1 MRIILN
7 GGGDGERVKT
17 SYQLFAKEVNGG
29 KVLYIPLAWNIGGIE
44 KCKDW
49 FKSEMAPFGVTN
61 IEDVLNA
68 NEITKEKLAECSG
81 VFIGG
86 GSAYKLL
93 KALKE
98 TPAYENLKE
107 YIQNNG
113 LIMGGSAGALI
124 FGECIDTCLKDEL
137 TIKSCNDENTVG
149 LKDTK
154 GFNLIKGYSILPHY
168 KKLPEQY
175 ADTKKR
181 VDKLL
186 NQGYKLICLPEET
199 SLWINGDKFEIIGD
213 KPAEIF
219 NGRENVINNPPSEI
233 TI

>member
-1 MRIILN
+1 M
-7 GGGDGERVKT
+7 
-17 SYQLFAKEVNGG
+17 
-29 KVLYIPLAWNIGGIE
+29 
-44 KCKDW
+44 
-49 FKSEMAPFGVTN
+49 
-61 IEDVLNA
+61 
-68 NEITKEKLAECSG
+68 
-81 VFIGG
+81 
-86 GSAYKLL
+86 
-93 KALKE
+93 
-98 TPAYENLKE
+98 
-107 YIQNNG
+107 
-113 LIMGGSAGALI
+113 
-124 FGECIDTCLKDEL
+124 
-137 TIKSCNDENTVG
+137 
-149 LKDTK
+149 
-154 GFNLIKGYSILPHY
+154 PHY